1 MKKRRKKTLDNP
13 DPLWYNSINETTGR
27 SMLNIQTVR
36 RRMYFRDT
44 VSKTDD
50 HSEMLDMDKIK
61 ALGMSHKTTSEV
73 LVDEDTG
80 RKIVKVSMPTFMI
93 DGKVVE
99 DITSYRDLVEYHF
112 REVYLAKL
120 KEY

>member
-1 MKKRRKKTLDNP
+1 LKIQTARRK
-13 DPLWYNSINETTGR
+13 
-27 SMLNIQTVR
+27 
-36 RRMYFRDT
+36 MYFRDT

-50 HSEMLDMDKIK
+50 HSEMLDMTKIE
-61 ALGMSHKTTSEV
+61 ALGMSHKTTSEI
-73 LVDEDTG
+73 LVDKDTG
-80 RKIVKVSMPTFMI
+80 KKTVKVSIPTFMI
-93 DGKVVE
+93 DEKVIV